1 MRIIRRPC
9 RSAFVVPFTARQS
22 HIFKDLKIFAAL
34 KVWRNDFMTSP
45 SRDDDE
51 KLMALKEKGKI
62 EFLALCR
69 RTRVKNVCHELTFI
83 LLHFPAFFLS
93 LARFS
98 FR

>member
-22 HIFKDLKIFAAL
+22 HIFKDLKIVAVL

-45 SRDDDE
+45 SRDDDDE

-62 EFLALCR
+62 EFLALSR

-93 LARFS
+93 LAF